1 MKVASHPSGPTF
13 LSPFALA
20 LAILFTVVLLVGVRP
35 LALAIVNVVV

>member
-13 LSPFALA
+13 LSPF
-20 LAILFTVVLLVGVRP
+20 AILFTVVLLVGVRP